1 MQQYSLE
8 ISVHRSALQ
17 DDMLLQNTIRFYTKR
32 MIHDTEL
39 FKKGLELLIKIDQE
53 LESGRP
59 PIEFDKI

>member
-1 MQQYSLE
+1 MQEYSLE
-8 ISVHRSALQ
+8 VSVHRSELQ
-17 DDMLLQNTIRFYTKR
+17 DEMLLQNTIRFYTKR

-39 FKKGLELLIKIDQE
+39 FKKGLELLLKIDQE

>member
-1 MQQYSLE
+1 MQEYSLE
-8 ISVHRSALQ
+8 VSVHRSALQ

-39 FKKGLELLIKIDQE
+39 FKKGLELLLKIDQE

>member
-8 ISVHRSALQ
+8 ISVHRSTLQ
-17 DDMLLQNTIRFYTKR
+17 DDMLLENTIRFYTKR

-39 FKKGLELLIKIDQE
+39 FKKGLELLLKIDQE

>member
-1 MQQYSLE
+1 MQEYSLE
-8 ISVHRSALQ
+8 VSVHRSPLQ
-17 DDMLLQNTIRFYTKR
+17 DDMLLQNTICFYTKR

-39 FKKGLELLIKIDQE
+39 FKKGLELLLKIDQE

>member
-1 MQQYSLE
+1 MQEYSLKV
-8 ISVHRSALQ
+8 SVHRSALQ
-17 DDMLLQNTIRFYTKR
+17 DEMLLQHTIRFYTKR

-39 FKKGLELLIKIDQE
+39 FKKGLELLLKIDQE

>member
-8 ISVHRSALQ
+8 ISVHRSPLQ
-17 DDMLLQNTIRFYTKR
+17 DDMLLQNTICFYTKR

-39 FKKGLELLIKIDQE
+39 FKKGLELLLKIDQE

>member
-1 MQQYSLE
+1 MQEYSLE
-8 ISVHRSALQ
+8 VSVHRSALQ
-17 DDMLLQNTIRFYTKR
+17 DEMLLQNTIRFHTKR

-39 FKKGLELLIKIDQE
+39 FKKGLELLLKIDQE

>member
-1 MQQYSLE
+1 MQEYSLE
-8 ISVHRSALQ
+8 VSVHRSALQ
-17 DDMLLQNTIRFYTKR
+17 DEMLLQNTIRFYTKR

-39 FKKGLELLIKIDQE
+39 FKKGLELLLKIDQE

>member
-1 MQQYSLE
+1 MQEYSLE
-8 ISVHRSALQ
+8 VLVHRSALQ
-17 DDMLLQNTIRFYTKR
+17 DEMLVQNTIRFYTKR

-39 FKKGLELLIKIDQE
+39 FKKGLELLLKIDQE